1 MGRVRCLD
9 IVQNSAPRR
18 KTALGDMLLAHR
30 GGDHRCGACR
40 WLAEEEATLQGV
52 SSGVFVCGVL
62 ACYSVRMRV
71 NGNTRGVLL
80 ALIGGTGWGF
90 SGACSQFLFAQ
101 GVDPLWA
108 SAVAMLIAGAV
119 LMLYVAAR
127 KRQALR
133 ALSSDFRSI
142 ARLVLFSLVGLTL
155 CRVTYLL
162 AIQYSNAGTATVLQ
176 YVGPVLIVVA
186 SCLFAHRSP
195 SAKEVVAVMCVVVGT
210 YLLATHGNPSTM
222 ALSFEGV
229 FWGLSAAVAVAIY
242 SLLPGSLMR
251 KYGSIPVVACGLLLG
266 GMVLYV
272 GAGCW
277 NRTPDLD
284 FSGLLAMYGGLT
296 GIGTL
301 IGFAA
306 YLTAIND
313 IGAARASLL
322 ASVETVSAT
331 LCALLWLHTEFA
343 AMDLLGFAL
352 IMATVFILAKKE
364 GTSQDE
370 EDVQEGGEVRL

>member
-1 MGRVRCLD
+1 M
-9 IVQNSAPRR
+9 IV
-18 KTALGDMLLAHR
+18 
-30 GGDHRCGACR
+30 
-40 WLAEEEATLQGV
+40 
-52 SSGVFVCGVL
+52 
-62 ACYSVRMRV
+62 
-71 NGNTRGVLL
+71 
-80 ALIGGTGWGF
+80 
-90 SGACSQFLFAQ
+90 
-101 GVDPLWA
+101 
-108 SAVAMLIAGAV
+108 AGAI

-127 KRQALR
+127 KRELL
-133 ALSSDFRSI
+133 LSLLSNPRSV

-186 SCLFAHRSP
+186 SCFSKRRLP
-195 SAKEVVAVMCVVVGT
+195 SAKESVAVACVVAGT

-242 SLLPGSLMR
+242 SLLPGSLMK
-251 KYGSIPVVACGLLLG
+251 KYGSVSVVACGLLLG
-266 GMVLYV
+266 GVVLYL

-277 NRTPDLD
+277 NRAPELD
-284 FSGLLAMYGGLT
+284 VAGLLAMYGGLT

-301 IGFAA
+301 VGFAA

-331 LCALLWLHTEFA
+331 LCAFFWLHTEFV

-352 IMATVFILAKKE
+352 IMATVFLLAKKDALRPKE
-364 GTSQDE
+364 ATVSTLKA
-370 EDVQEGGEVRL
+370 R

>member
-1 MGRVRCLD
+1 MWGVLPRNGEKAMCCGRVSSDGEGR
-9 IVQNSAPRR
+9 A
-18 KTALGDMLLAHR
+18 
-30 GGDHRCGACR
+30 RCGANGKR
-40 WLAEEEATLQGV
+40 SVSLSRSFAT
-52 SSGVFVCGVL
+52 FVHVIL
-62 ACYSVRMRV
+62 FVMKTNR
-71 NGNTRGVLL
+71 NTRGVLL

-90 SGACSQFLFAQ
+90 SGACSQYLFAQ
-101 GVDPLWA
+101 NVDPLWA
-108 SAVAMLIAGAV
+108 SAVAMAVAGAA
-119 LMLYVAAR
+119 LMLYAATR
-127 KRQALR
+127 RRESLR
-133 ALSSDFRSI
+133 ALFSNPRSV

-186 SCLFAHRSP
+186 SCFSKRRPP
-195 SAKEVVAVMCVVVGT
+195 SAKEAVAVACVVLGT

-242 SLLPGSLMR
+242 SLLPGSLM
-251 KYGSIPVVACGLLLG
+251 KEYGSVSVVACGLLLG
-266 GMVLYV
+266 GVVLYL

-277 NRTPDLD
+277 NRAPDLD
-284 FSGLLAMYGGLT
+284 IAGLLAMYGGLT
-296 GIGTL
+296 GVGTL
-301 IGFAA
+301 VGFAA

-331 LCALLWLHTEFA
+331 LCALLWLRTEFV
-343 AMDLLGFAL
+343 AMDMIGFVL
-352 IMATVFILAKKE
+352 IMATVFLLAKK
-364 GTSQDE
+364 GDASQGKKAI
-370 EDVQEGGEVRL
+370 QEGDKDSLEGKGSFQ